1 MPQTKAASRTRQFPL
16 VQALRALA
24 ALAVALAHVTHDA
37 LALWP
42 HSRPLAWLY
51 GAMPWDA
58 GVDIFFVISG
68 FVIVHS
74 SRSLYG
80 TRKAARRFAVRRLAR
95 IVPLYWLM
103 TSLFLA
109 EWAFSPGSIHG
120 DIGGL
125 GYILKS
131 YLFIP
136 AARPDGLVQP
146 ALGLGWT
153 LNYELF
159 FYALFL
165 PFLALRPAIAV
176 LGATLLLAVLVASG
190 QAGLVHGVV
199 LQTWSAPIVLE
210 FCAGMLLALLPGRV
224 SLPAIIRLALAAGA
238 LILLHWQP
246 AGWPRVL
253 GNGIPAAL
261 LVAAAISG
269 RGAEEPNRLERA
281 LILLGD
287 ASYALYLVHPF
298 IMRAAALGW
307 MHLHRAGGPAF
318 YILLCLAAA
327 QLAALALHRGF
338 EKPCT
343 AWLRAKLDALLS
355 LRAAN

>member
-1 MPQTKAASRTRQFPL
+1 MASRTRQFPL

-24 ALAVALAHVTHDA
+24 ALSVAFSHVAHDA

-51 GAMPWDA
+51 GAMPWGA

-80 TRKAARRFAVRRLAR
+80 TREAARRFAVRRLAR

-109 EWAFSPGSIHG
+109 EWAFAPGSIHG
-120 DIGGL
+120 DIGGP

-153 LNYELF
+153 LNYEMF

-165 PFLALRPAIAV
+165 PFLALRPALAA
-176 LGATLLLAVLVASG
+176 LGATLLLAVLVAAG

-199 LQTWSAPIVLE
+199 LQTWSNPIVLE
-210 FCAGMLLALLPGRV
+210 FCAGMGLALLPGRV

-238 LILLHWQP
+238 LILLYWRP
-246 AGWPRVL
+246 VGWPRVL
-253 GNGIPAAL
+253 GDGLPAAM
-261 LVAAAISG
+261 LVAAAVTG
-269 RGAEEPNRLERA
+269 RGAKGPRRPERA

-298 IMRAAALGW
+298 VMRAAAMGW
-307 MHLHRAGGPAF
+307 LHRPPAGGPAF
-318 YILLCLAAA
+318 YILICLLTA

-338 EKPCT
+338 ETPGI
-343 AWLRAKLDALLS
+343 AWLRARLEILLG
-355 LRAAN
+355 LRAAKRS